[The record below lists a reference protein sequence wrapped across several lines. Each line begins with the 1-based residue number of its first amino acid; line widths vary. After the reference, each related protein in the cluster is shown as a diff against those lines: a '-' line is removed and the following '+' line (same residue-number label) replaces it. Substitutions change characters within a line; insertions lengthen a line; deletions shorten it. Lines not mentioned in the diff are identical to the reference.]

1 LESIEAKKLIA
12 GIQKSLVEEGVDSE
26 DVVESLKKLREYAIE
41 EKDPTVTRV
50 LRMCYEHIEE
60 FVSFNVGMPIDEEDE
75 EEEAEMLV
83 EGISAQANSLYYLME
98 LLRNSRNERNREE
111 IIFYRD
117 ALKRYWQANF

>member
-1 LESIEAKKLIA
+1 MQQSRCHQNVVVGDFVDDDEGGSILQQSKKNKPGSVPVPWSA
-12 GIQKSLVEEGVDSE
+12 QQQK
-26 DVVESLKKLREYAIE
+26 KKNDKQNYSGKSR
-41 EKDPTVTRV
+41 KQ
-50 LRMCYEHIEE
+50 HH
-60 FVSFNVGMPIDEEDE
+60 SFDTEDE